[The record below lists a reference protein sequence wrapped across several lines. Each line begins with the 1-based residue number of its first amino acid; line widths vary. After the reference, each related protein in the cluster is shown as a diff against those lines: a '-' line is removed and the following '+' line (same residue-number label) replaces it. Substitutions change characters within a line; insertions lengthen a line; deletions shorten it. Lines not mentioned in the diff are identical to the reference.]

1 MLDAVFNILKVTV
14 VIFIASTFLVA
25 IMNLITFIQAIV
37 FGNLMGEFFQL
48 ISMYLPFNASAV
60 FSGFSLSI
68 AAIGSFLV
76 SKKIF
81 DLTSRSVS
89 SV

>member
-1 MLDAVFNILKVTV
+1 MLQTVFNILKITV
-14 VIFIASTFLVA
+14 IIFISSTFLVA
-25 IMNLITFIQAIV
+25 IMNIITFIQALI

-76 SKKIF
+76 AKKIF
-81 DLTSRSVS
+81 DLTSWSVS